1 MNYSWAF
8 QQERGH
14 WSEVYSKLINGRSV
28 LWQAATSKNWQRKDN
43 MEARWTNQK
52 SF

>member
-8 QQERGH
+8 QQERGQ
-14 WSEVYSKLINGRSV
+14 WSEVYSKLINGGSV
-28 LWQAATSKNWQRKDN
+28 LRQAATLKNWQRKYN
-43 MEARWTNQK
+43 MEARWTTEK